1 MSGTARSHKQDRAA
15 HAAARMARFRQRR
28 RNYRHCVRIEY
39 PEALPLALVD
49 AGFLQ
54 QWDDTNPKAI
64 AKAIENVLI
73 AMCAKA
79 DYDVGVT
86 GSGSGVV

>member
-15 HAAARMARFRQRR
+15 HPAARMARFRQRR
-28 RNYRHCVRIEY
+28 RKCRYSVRIEY

-54 QWDDTNPKAI
+54 QWDDSNPEAI
-64 AKAIENVLI
+64 GKAIERVLL
-73 AMCAKA
+73 ALCAKQNYEA
-79 DYDVGVT
+79 
-86 GSGSGVV
+86 

>member
-1 MSGTARSHKQDRAA
+1 
-15 HAAARMARFRQRR
+15 MARLHQRR
-28 RNYRHCVRIEY
+28 RKCRYSVRIEY

-49 AGFLQ
+49 SGFLA

-73 AMCAKA
+73 AMCTKQ
-79 DYDVGVT
+79 DYEA
-86 GSGSGVV
+86 